1 MSNRNYHFPSELSLQ
16 NKGCNIVTTSW
27 CNDKKLIV
35 FARNLQETNKGI
47 PKYPFSVT
55 PMGFK
60 PMTSGTGIL
69 RSIQL
74 SYGANKLIAKMQ
86 PTSAK
91 KVYFQFA
98 ECSYILC
105 KGIASECKESLLSVC
120 RAQLYLM
127 QRYSKV
133 CNWQNLPSTKYC
145 TKRM

>member
-1 MSNRNYHFPSELSLQ
+1 MPNRNYHFPNELSLQ
-16 NKGCNIVTTSW
+16 NRSCNIVTTSQ
-27 CNDKKLIV
+27 CNDKRLIA

-74 SYGANKLIAKMQ
+74 SYGANKLVAKMQ
-86 PTSAK
+86 PASAK

-98 ECSYILC
+98 ERSYILC
-105 KGIASECKESLLSVC
+105 KGSASECKESLLSIC
-120 RAQLYLM
+120 RVQLYLM
-127 QRYSKV
+127 QRYCKV
-133 CNWQNLPSTKYC
+133 CNWQNLSSTKYC